1 MKPYDLTF
9 FVHGSLSD
17 SEVPGVL
24 EEVKNL
30 LSEVGAEKISFGN
43 AGRQKL
49 AFPIKGNSFGYLINS
64 SFSLPPEKNKTL
76 RDKLA
81 LEPMVAR
88 FMLTH
93 HQEKKALRS
102 RLFEKAPAFA
112 KPTPTTVNLKEIEKK
127 IEEILQQDNL
137 VV

>member
-1 MKPYDLTF
+1 MKQYDLTF
-9 FVHGSLSD
+9 FIPGSLSD
-17 SEVPGVL
+17 GEAPGVL

-30 LSEVGAEKISFGN
+30 LSEVGAEGIKFSN

-49 AFPIKGNSFGYLINS
+49 AFPVKGNSFGLLINF
-64 SFSLPPEKNKTL
+64 SFSLLPEKIKTL
-76 RDKLA
+76 KDKLA

-93 HQEKKALRS
+93 HQEKTILRP
-102 RLFEKAPAFA
+102 RFEKAAAVPKPAPA
-112 KPTPTTVNLKEIEKK
+112 KVDLAEIDKK
-127 IEEILQQDNL
+127 IEEILQQDSL